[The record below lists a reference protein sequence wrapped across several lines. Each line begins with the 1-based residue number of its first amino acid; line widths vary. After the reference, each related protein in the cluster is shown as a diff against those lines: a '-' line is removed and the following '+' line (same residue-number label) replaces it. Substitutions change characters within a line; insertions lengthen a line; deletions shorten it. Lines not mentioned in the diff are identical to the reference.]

1 MDLFI
6 SWSGQRSGAAAEAL
20 RAWIPKII
28 NAVKPWLASADIDKG
43 ARWGSDIATRLES
56 SRAGIIC
63 LTPSN
68 LHSDWILFEAGALSK
83 SLQNAFVC
91 PLLIDL
97 DPADLKG
104 PLAQFQATRAM
115 KEDILKLLRTLNV
128 ALGDS
133 ALPEVH
139 IEEAF
144 EVWWPKLDAQLKNL
158 PSEEGATKPYRSER
172 DLLEEILALARNQ
185 TRSPNQ
191 PVVGRNVRLV
201 RRVREKVMHDEVLKM
216 VTRFGIEAQDQ
227 IASMDTLDSEESLVF
242 VIRTDKGSGFKI
254 EVPYELSVAEIAACV
269 KSQIPIVSTG
279 SIGLDATK

>member
-1 MDLFI
+1 
-6 SWSGQRSGAAAEAL
+6 
-20 RAWIPKII
+20 
-28 NAVKPWLASADIDKG
+28 V
-43 ARWGSDIATRLES
+43 
-56 SRAGIIC
+56 
-63 LTPSN
+63 
-68 LHSDWILFEAGALSK
+68 
-83 SLQNAFVC
+83 
-91 PLLIDL
+91 
-97 DPADLKG
+97 
-104 PLAQFQATRAM
+104 

-133 ALPEVH
+133 ALPETH

-144 EVWWPKLDAQLKNL
+144 EVWWPKLDAQMKNL
-158 PSEEGATKPYRSER
+158 PPEVGAAKPHRSER

-191 PVVGRNVRLV
+191 SVAGTRNVRLV
-201 RRVREKVMHDEVLKM
+201 RRVREKVMRDEVLKM

-254 EVPYELSVAEIAACV
+254 EVPYELSVAEIGACV

-279 SIGLDATK
+279 SVGLDTGK